1 MKHVRNAYVVL
12 LIAALMGCDETP
24 STVADPTGTAPVL
37 ETSSASPVAFDLDAQ
52 QPQAGVYHLQAYL
65 SATVSDPQG
74 LSDVR
79 EVRWTV
85 YPPGGATAI
94 ASGALSAGAVSGTGL
109 AREYYAAVAFDAT
122 RATMGTYRVEVIA
135 TDAAGFRSSA
145 SAIAM
150 RVRSGSTAPVLS
162 LAGAR
167 QMNTAGDSTLFAI
180 SVTALDSNGLGDVAQ
195 VAVRALASRDSS
207 STQLYDDGARAH
219 GDAIAGDGVFSG
231 FRWVRPL
238 TVIRSIVFE
247 YRATDAGGKQSNTL
261 LRSAN
266 NEAPHFVS
274 LTIPS
279 TITRPG
285 SGSSL
290 ISFFAAVADTNGR
303 TDIDS
308 VYFVNLS
315 STTPAPVLMY
325 DDGDL
330 TTHGDSV
337 AADGVWSRRLSI
349 DATTSTGAKTF
360 RFSATDRAGARADST
375 RIITIN

>member
-1 MKHVRNAYVVL
+1 M
-12 LIAALMGCDETP
+12 
-24 STVADPTGTAPVL
+24 
-37 ETSSASPVAFDLDAQ
+37 
-52 QPQAGVYHLQAYL
+52 
-65 SATVSDPQG
+65 
-74 LSDVR
+74 
-79 EVRWTV
+79 
-85 YPPGGATAI
+85 
-94 ASGALSAGAVSGTGL
+94 
-109 AREYYAAVAFDAT
+109 
-122 RATMGTYRVEVIA
+122 
-135 TDAAGFRSSA
+135 
-145 SAIAM
+145 
-150 RVRSGSTAPVLS
+150 
-162 LAGAR
+162 
-167 QMNTAGDSTLFAI
+167 
-180 SVTALDSNGLGDVAQ
+180 
-195 VAVRALASRDSS
+195 
-207 STQLYDDGARAH
+207 
-219 GDAIAGDGVFSG
+219 
-231 FRWVRPL
+231 
-238 TVIRSIVFE
+238 
-247 YRATDAGGKQSNTL
+247 
-261 LRSAN
+261 
-266 NEAPHFVS
+266 S